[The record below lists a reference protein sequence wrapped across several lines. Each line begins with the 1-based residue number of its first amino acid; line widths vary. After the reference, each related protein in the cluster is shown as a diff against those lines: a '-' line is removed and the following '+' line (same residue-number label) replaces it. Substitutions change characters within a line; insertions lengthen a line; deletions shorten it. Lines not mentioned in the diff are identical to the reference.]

1 MFWSLL
7 LVVLIEAFI
16 ICMIV
21 NVLFKK
27 PVSRIMQRLVADE
40 IYTAWTKYITFAI
53 YVVGISGGVR
63 VWDLEKYINPSGKDN
78 LILELTSDRWM
89 LEVYHTVIATLQSI
103 AWMMLVFFL
112 FALIAY
118 VIMRGFEMKKQAHS

>member
-7 LVVLIEAFI
+7 FVNLIEAFI

-21 NVLFKK
+21 ATLFKR
-27 PVSRIMQRLVADE
+27 PVSRIMQRLVTDE
-40 IYTAWTKYITFAI
+40 IYTAWTKYIAFAI

-63 VWDLEKYINPSGKDN
+63 IWDLEKYINPSGKDN
-78 LILELTSDRWM
+78 IILELTQDRWM
-89 LEVYHTVIATLQSI
+89 LEVFHTVIATLQSI

-118 VIMRGFEMKKQAHS
+118 VIIRGFEMKKQA

>member
-7 LVVLIEAFI
+7 LVNLVEAFI
-16 ICMIV
+16 ICAIV
-21 NVLFKK
+21 ALIFKK
-27 PVSRIMQRLVADE
+27 PVSRIMQRLVTDD
-40 IYTAWTKYITFAI
+40 IYMAWTKYITFAI

-78 LILELTSDRWM
+78 IVLELTQDRWM
-89 LEVYHTVIATLQSI
+89 LECYHTVIATLQSI

-118 VIMRGFEMKKQAHS
+118 VIVRGFEMKKQG

>member
-7 LVVLIEAFI
+7 LVNLVEAFI
-16 ICMIV
+16 ICAIV
-21 NVLFKK
+21 ALIFKK
-27 PVSRIMQRLVADE
+27 PVSKIMQRLVTDD
-40 IYTAWTKYITFAI
+40 IYAAWTKYITFAI

-63 VWDLEKYINPSGKDN
+63 IWDLEKYINPSGKDN
-78 LILELTSDRWM
+78 IVLELTQDRWM
-89 LEVYHTVIATLQSI
+89 LECYHTVIATLQSI

-118 VIMRGFEMKKQAHS
+118 VIVRGFEMKKPG

>member
-7 LVVLIEAFI
+7 LVNLVEAFV
-16 ICMIV
+16 ICAIV
-21 NVLFKK
+21 ATLFKK
-27 PVSRIMQRLVADE
+27 PVSRIMQRLVTDD

-78 LILELTSDRWM
+78 IILELTQDRWM

-118 VIMRGFEMKKQAHS
+118 VIVRGFEMKKPG

>member
-7 LVVLIEAFI
+7 LVNLVEAFI
-16 ICMIV
+16 ICAIV
-21 NVLFKK
+21 AALFKK
-27 PVSRIMQRLVADE
+27 PVSRIMQRLVTDD
-40 IYTAWTKYITFAI
+40 IYTAWSKYITFAI

-78 LILELTSDRWM
+78 LILELTRDRWM
-89 LEVYHTVIATLQSI
+89 LEVYHTVIGTMQSV
-103 AWMMLVFFL
+103 AWMLLVFFL

-118 VIMRGFEMKKQAHS
+118 VIVRGFELKK

>member
-7 LVVLIEAFI
+7 LVNLVEAFI
-16 ICMIV
+16 ICLIV
-21 NVLFKK
+21 ATLFKK
-27 PVSRIMQRLVADE
+27 PVSRIMQRLVTDD
-40 IYTAWTKYITFAI
+40 IYAAWTKYITFAI

-63 VWDLEKYINPSGKDN
+63 IWDLEKYINPSGKDN
-78 LILELTSDRWM
+78 IVLELTSDRWM
-89 LEVYHTVIATLQSI
+89 LECYHTVIATLQSV

-118 VIMRGFEMKKQAHS
+118 VIVRGFEMKKHA

>member
-7 LVVLIEAFI
+7 LVNLIEAFV

-21 NVLFKK
+21 ALLFKK
-27 PVSRIMQRLVADE
+27 PVSRIMQRLVTDD

-78 LILELTSDRWM
+78 IVLELTQDRWM
-89 LEVYHTVIATLQSI
+89 LEVYHTVIATLQSV

-118 VIMRGFEMKKQAHS
+118 VIVRGFEMKKHA

>member
-7 LVVLIEAFI
+7 LVNLVEAFV

-21 NVLFKK
+21 ALIFKK
-27 PVSRIMQRLVADE
+27 PVSRIMQRLVTDD
-40 IYTAWTKYITFAI
+40 IYKAWTKYITFAI
-53 YVVGISGGVR
+53 YVVGISGGTR
-63 VWDLEKYINPSGKDN
+63 LWDLEKYINPSGKDN
-78 LILELTSDRWM
+78 IVLELTQNRWM
-89 LEVYHTVIATLQSI
+89 LEVYHTAIATLQSI

-118 VIMRGFEMKKQAHS
+118 VIVRGFEMKTHK